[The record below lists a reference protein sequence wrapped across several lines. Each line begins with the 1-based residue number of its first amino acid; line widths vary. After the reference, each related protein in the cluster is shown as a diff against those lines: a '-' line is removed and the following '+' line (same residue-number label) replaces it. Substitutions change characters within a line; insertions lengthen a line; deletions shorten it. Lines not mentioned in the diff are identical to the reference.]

1 MKRILAVAFSA
12 AGLVALPATTAFAQP
27 NNPNAS
33 HACKS
38 KTVSKGHSK
47 VPFCP

>member
-1 MKRILAVAFSA
+1 MKRMLAVVFSA
-12 AGLVALPATTAFAQP
+12 AALVALPGTAFAQP
-27 NNPNAS
+27 NNPNAT

-38 KTVSKGHSK
+38 KLVSNNHSK